1 MMAPIRAKIVFS
13 EVTITPEI
21 QAYKTT
27 IVVLGREVVEAVK
40 RLRETTSSLLSVRG
54 VQGWRQGESDFV
66 VNYRARKM

>member
-27 IVVLGREVVEAVK
+27 IVVLGREVAEAVK
-40 RLRETTSSLLSVRG
+40 RLREITSSLLSVRG
-54 VQGWRQGESDFV
+54 VQ
-66 VNYRARKM
+66 